1 MRILLS
7 RMFSLAL
14 CGAALLFAS
23 SAMAIPIT
31 YPMTGS
37 TMSQDNSAA
46 GGACTHATCNV
57 AVTGNLTLD
66 DDGLGN
72 ITLTQLNLAHPGY
85 QVGVPGLLSVVI
97 TRNQITLGA
106 GSVAG
111 TGSTINSIVSF
122 PGTSFAQIG
131 TTNCTAIA
139 FPCAIAGL
147 PNGISPLTT
156 PIPIPLGNWSFDAF
170 GNFTATVVYTNQNGA
185 VEHLNLVGTVPE
197 PGTALLLATGLVG
210 LAARRRSGLT
220 R

>member
-23 SAMAIPIT
+23 SAMATPIT

-37 TMSQDNSAA
+37 TMSQDNTAA

-72 ITLTQLNLAHPGY
+72 VTLTQVNLAHPSY
-85 QVGVPGLLSVVI
+85 QVGPGLPVLSVII
-97 TRNQITLGA
+97 TRNAITLGA

-111 TGSTINSIVSF
+111 TGSTIGESCRSRDVVR
-122 PGTSFAQIG
+122 ADRLHV
-131 TTNCTAIA
+131 
-139 FPCAIAGL
+139 CAPRFL
-147 PNGISPLTT
+147 PVRGQRGCPWQS
-156 PIPIPLGNWSFDAF
+156 
-170 GNFTATVVYTNQNGA
+170 
-185 VEHLNLVGTVPE
+185 
-197 PGTALLLATGLVG
+197 
-210 LAARRRSGLT
+210 RR
-220 R
+220 